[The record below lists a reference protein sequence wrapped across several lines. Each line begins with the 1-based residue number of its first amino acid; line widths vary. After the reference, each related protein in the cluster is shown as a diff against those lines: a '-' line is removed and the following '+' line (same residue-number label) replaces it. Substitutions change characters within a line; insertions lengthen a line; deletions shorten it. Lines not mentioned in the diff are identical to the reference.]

1 MPELCREGKGI
12 YNLKGRRIFKSI
24 YDRKY
29 STLAKFGDLFQGY
42 HFSSPSPPS
51 IQSSFMSLPDLALP
65 YHVERCFDQRQY
77 ISLTYPRFAL
87 DSTVISLGASRWTGF
102 VCRAKSIPQLF
113 HVSTDRPGYKY
124 DNTRGA
130 SGSERNNPFRS
141 ASSPDRVPCSTMLYR
156 RACREELILIDR
168 HVLLVVFFRRF
179 TILEIRKRELKF
191 HQRHGVDATSTVE
204 LRLATS
210 RQTPS
215 AFVDRGGK

>member
-1 MPELCREGKGI
+1 M
-12 YNLKGRRIFKSI
+12 
-24 YDRKY
+24 
-29 STLAKFGDLFQGY
+29 
-42 HFSSPSPPS
+42 
-51 IQSSFMSLPDLALP
+51 SFMSLSNLALP

-113 HVSTDRPGYKY
+113 HVSTGRPGYKY

-141 ASSPDRVPCSTMLYR
+141 APSPPRPRLLLYDALR

-191 HQRHGVDATSTVE
+191 HQRYGVDATSTVE